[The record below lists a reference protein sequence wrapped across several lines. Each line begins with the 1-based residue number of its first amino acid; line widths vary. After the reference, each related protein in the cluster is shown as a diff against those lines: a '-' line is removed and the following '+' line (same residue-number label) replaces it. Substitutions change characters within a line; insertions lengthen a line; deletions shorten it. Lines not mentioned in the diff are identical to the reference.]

1 MKNVTAASSLSDA
14 ICRKT
19 GFARALMAA
28 SPNVSDTQVPIP
40 SLADR
45 VRAVN
50 AGAAIVGV
58 HFLGPTPVFVLGE
71 EALLF
76 AGEAERRVGIHSGAL
91 LTSAADGERIITGG
105 DDGKLIETGAD
116 GEYRVVASDDK
127 KRWIDHVAL
136 GLDGA
141 LAWSAGKSAH

>member
-28 SPNVSDTQVPIP
+28 SPNVSDTQSPVP

-45 VRAVN
+45 VRSVN

-76 AGEAERRVGIHSGAL
+76 AGEDGERRVGIHAGAIL
-91 LTSAADGERIITGG
+91 NDVSDGKRII
-105 DDGKLIETGAD
+105 
-116 GEYRVVASDDK
+116 S
-127 KRWIDHVAL
+127 
-136 GLDGA
+136 
-141 LAWSAGKSAH
+141 